1 MGENALV
8 KETIERLF
16 AAIET
21 RDLRVIGPLLHPDVS
36 WQNVPHR
43 PAQGREA
50 VLQLLGNIL
59 CWSDRVQWDVISKS
73 VSETAGWYERLDR
86 FWLAGEEHAVAC
98 NGVFE
103 VDVASKTVIAV
114 RDYVDLSEWRLRVD
128 PVMALLARRRAVEVV
143 ARHIEAVETQ
153 DAVAMCSDYALDAVL
168 ERPTATY
175 RGWSAIAD
183 YFDTVPPRLGNQ
195 RVSFS
200 PIESLYSDQARV
212 SWHIDREGES
222 PVSGSDIFTV
232 IGGRIVRQVTELEGA
247 DF

>member
-1 MGENALV
+1 MV

-21 RDLRVIGPLLHPDVS
+21 RDLRVIDSLLHPDVS
-36 WQNVPHR
+36 WQNVPHS

-59 CWSDRVQWDVISKS
+59 GWSDRVQWDVISKS

-98 NGVFE
+98 NGVFT

-114 RDYVDLSEWRLRVD
+114 RDYMDLSEWRRRVD
-128 PVMALLARRRAVEVV
+128 PVMALFAKRTAVEVV
-143 ARHIEAVETQ
+143 VRHVEAVRKQ
-153 DAVAMCSDYALDAVL
+153 DAVAMCSDYAFDAVL
-168 ERPTATY
+168 ERPAATY
-175 RGWSAIAD
+175 HGWSAIAD
-183 YFDTVPPRLGNQ
+183 YFDTVPPRLDTK
-195 RVSFS
+195 RLSFS
-200 PIESLYSDQARV
+200 PVESLDSCQAKV
-212 SWHIDREGES
+212 SWHIDCEGES
-222 PVSGSDIFTV
+222 RISGSDIFTV
-232 IGGRIVRQVTELEGA
+232 IGGQIVRQVTDLEGA